1 MKKSPVYLTIA
12 NDFRKKIYNGELKSG
27 EQLPNQQEL
36 AKLYQTSLMTV
47 RQALEVLSGESL
59 IESVHGIGTFV
70 SNLNRLSRNYSLLG
84 FNQEMHLRSIEI
96 LTKISD
102 KKYDIRHAV
111 AASNLG
117 LAVNSELCVLSRIR
131 YFNELPIIYQH
142 SFIAPGYRNI
152 IERYEEGD
160 SLYDLIN
167 RLSGQTIKTWREI
180 INPIILDED
189 QAVKLNS
196 KPGECALSAIR
207 CTYTSNNTP
216 ILYDEAIL
224 SNRHVSVTSEKSGNA
239 SIQSYQIYDVANT
252 DPLSFLRSFTG

>member
-12 NDFRKKIYNGELKSG
+12 NDFRKKIIGGELKSG

-47 RQALEVLSGESL
+47 RQALDVLAGESL
-59 IESVHGIGTFV
+59 IESVHGVGTFV
-70 SNLNRLSRNYSLLG
+70 SNLNRMSRNYSLLG

-96 LTKISD
+96 TTKISE
-102 KKYDIRHAV
+102 KKFDVQHEI
-111 AASNLG
+111 AAINLG
-117 LAVNSELCVLSRIR
+117 LMKNSMICVLGRVR
-131 YFNELPIIYQH
+131 YFKDLPIIYQR
-142 SFIAPGYRNI
+142 SYIAPGYRSI

-167 RLSGQTIKTWREI
+167 HLSGQTIKTWREI
-180 INPIILDED
+180 INPIILDD
-189 QAVKLNS
+189 DHAAKLNS
-196 KPGECALSAIR
+196 KSGECSLLAIR

-224 SNRHVSVTSEKSGNA
+224 SNKHVSVTSEKSGNV